1 MSKGKTKTT
10 RTDSAAETCEALSIS
25 RSTLQRYAGAGCP
38 HTPGKPGRGHKFDA
52 TEVAAW
58 MKSVGLTG
66 EQGRHID
73 PEDEGLRAARTRKE
87 SAMADSWELKNQA
100 LRDTLISADEAEAQA
115 AERSARIRAHLSG
128 VGADL
133 ADKLVGLPASDIQRV
148 VDSYMIN
155 VCQRLSTGKTPAELA
170 KAEQE

>member
-25 RSTLQRYAGAGCP
+25 RSTLQRYVGDGCP

-66 EQGRHID
+66 EQGRHAD
-73 PEDEGLRAARTRKE
+73 PEDEDLRAARARKE
-87 SAMADSWELKNQA
+87 SAMADAWRLKNKK
-100 LRDTLISADEAEAQA
+100 LMGELIPADEAEAQA

-133 ADKLVGLPASDIQRV
+133 ADKLVGLPASDIQRTIDQFMV
-148 VDSYMIN
+148 N